1 MTLKSLNF
9 LLYENLA
16 KNLIGS
22 FEELNNEF
30 KFKIRF
36 GKKNYFMFEAL
47 VSLRAN
53 TKLLTNYS
61 ELLVFINTI
70 INRA

>member
-1 MTLKSLNF
+1 
-9 LLYENLA
+9 
-16 KNLIGS
+16 
-22 FEELNNEF
+22 
-30 KFKIRF
+30 
-36 GKKNYFMFEAL
+36 MFEAL